1 MTDTPETVTPV
12 TRSRSFSFSLQIL
25 THEGFSI
32 KGDMHMTSPVPQRKS
47 REFAPALIEEE
58 EYDDTPLG
66 LAPVARA
73 LYRPASQA
81 AATTRTMTHAL
92 TARPTINAAP
102 ASHRITGRNR
112 AILWCLFV
120 ACAVF
125 LVNGVVFPIFGGI
138 SDQLKYGDA
147 RIATFDVQA
156 HHWITEEDNGLVRI
170 VVSAPDG
177 SHSQV
182 LTTQVAGAP
191 PHALV
196 ILKAA
201 GDRLDVSINGT
212 HALYLVSDGKGGYV
226 WSVR

>member
-1 MTDTPETVTPV
+1 
-12 TRSRSFSFSLQIL
+12 
-25 THEGFSI
+25 
-32 KGDMHMTSPVPQRKS
+32 MTSPVPQRKS
-47 REFAPALIEEE
+47 RDFVPALLEEE

-73 LYRPASQA
+73 LYRPASQP

-102 ASHRITGRNR
+102 VSHRITGRNR
-112 AILWCLFV
+112 LLLWLVFWGFV
-120 ACAVF
+120 SF
-125 LVNGVVFPIFGGI
+125 LINGVVFPIFGGI

-147 RIATFDVQA
+147 RIATFDLVG
-156 HHWITEEDNGLVRI
+156 HHWITEKDNDVVR
-170 VVSAPDG
+170 VVISTADG
-177 SHSQV
+177 SHNQV

-196 ILKAA
+196 SLKAA

-212 HALYLVSDGKGGYV
+212 HALYLAPDGKGGYV

>member
-1 MTDTPETVTPV
+1 
-12 TRSRSFSFSLQIL
+12 
-25 THEGFSI
+25 
-32 KGDMHMTSPVPQRKS
+32 MTSPVPQRKS
-47 REFAPALIEEE
+47 REFVPALIEEE

-73 LYRPASQA
+73 LYRPASQP

-102 ASHRITGRNR
+102 VSHRVTGTNR
-112 AILWCLFV
+112 LLLWGLLV
-120 ACAVF
+120 AMIAAF
-125 LVNGVVFPIFGGI
+125 INGVVFPIFGGI

-147 RIATFDVQA
+147 RIATFDLA
-156 HHWITEEDNGLVRI
+156 GHHWITEKDNDVVRV
-170 VVSAPDG
+170 VVSTADG
-177 SHSQV
+177 SHNQV

-196 ILKAA
+196 SLKAA

-212 HALYLVSDGKGGYV
+212 HALYLAPDGKGGYV